1 VCRRPAAPR
10 PLVGRAHRLI
20 HGIRPQALPLFCSKR
35 TVIARSRQSQ
45 FPNPVTEHTPPIG
58 EPYPW
63 VPGWRRVMPRA
74 RRPRM
79 PLSTSTRQAKSR
91 EAVTAI
97 SATPPGTLKMR
108 APAHLSALAA
118 SRRGDGTDFPARR
131 SPSAGCGG
139 QGPPGRRSRGVRP
152 AGAQPLL
159 CQRASSIRHVAGRTH
174 TKRHAGPGEIAMYR
188 ILGALAPACK

>member
-1 VCRRPAAPR
+1 VPPSGRPSSAGRPR
-10 PLVGRAHRLI
+10 PPADPWHSPSGSPAVLQQTNCDRAIAAESVPEPGHRT
-20 HGIRPQALPLFCSKR
+20 HP
-35 TVIARSRQSQ
+35 
-45 FPNPVTEHTPPIG
+45 PPIG